1 MSSITTC
8 PKKLMNMFI
17 VSAARVESEIL
28 EKQLPSLTRK
38 LKSLVIRY
46 ASFLIPTF
54 GDFSANDGNVA
65 NDLLKILGEAG
76 QEVPEFLS
84 NGGIGSYASGGG
96 GTYGGQDIRKGQE
109 AVTNE
114 DDGW

>member
-1 MSSITTC
+1 M
-8 PKKLMNMFI
+8 
-17 VSAARVESEIL
+17 
-28 EKQLPSLTRK
+28 
-38 LKSLVIRY
+38 
-46 ASFLIPTF
+46 
-54 GDFSANDGNVA
+54 A

>member
-1 MSSITTC
+1 MKTKSQKICLQHPVNNLVCYKFNSI
-8 PKKLMNMFI
+8 
-17 VSAARVESEIL
+17 
-28 EKQLPSLTRK
+28 
-38 LKSLVIRY
+38 
-46 ASFLIPTF
+46 

-109 AVTNE
+109 AVTND